1 MMLEKWEHVA
11 SDKSLVALVDSG
23 QESDVMLTVQSV
35 TVSGR
40 PNPTPHPHPASPTLA
55 SFRGTVWWK
64 LKVESSKDVS
74 KYQ

>member
-40 PNPTPHPHPASPTLA
+40 PNPTPHPPPRLSNPRLLQ
-55 SFRGTVWWK
+55 RDCV
-64 LKVESSKDVS
+64 VETEGGI
-74 KYQ
+74 